1 MNSDLTATGLVQLV
15 HRYYPA
21 GLTNVDAQYDST
33 EEAQLLNQLI
43 HENLKDR
50 PRWMDFVLQ
59 IQQEFP
65 DCSIWDATVP
75 SHDPCTTCRV
85 SLPGFTTGNSRYDGV
100 VCLLSQIAP
109 VYAIYAAHVEER
121 GAALPREVW
130 LRFPPLP
137 TEFQTHESKLAQLIE
152 STFGFTRLS
161 NEILFTPV
169 PDLVPRVGHLQLGQ
183 AQLIDCLFTP
193 YRG

>member
-1 MNSDLTATGLVQLV
+1 MTGS
-15 HRYYPA
+15 P
-21 GLTNVDAQYDST
+21 
-33 EEAQLLNQLI
+33 
-43 HENLKDR
+43 
-50 PRWMDFVLQ
+50 
-59 IQQEFP
+59 
-65 DCSIWDATVP
+65 
-75 SHDPCTTCRV
+75 
-85 SLPGFTTGNSRYDGV
+85 RYDGV

-109 VYAIYAAHVEER
+109 VYALYAAHVEER
-121 GAALPREVW
+121 GAGLSRSREAW

-137 TEFQTHESKLAQLIE
+137 VEFQAHETRLAQLIE

-169 PDLVPRVGHLQLGQ
+169 PDLVPRVGHLQLGE